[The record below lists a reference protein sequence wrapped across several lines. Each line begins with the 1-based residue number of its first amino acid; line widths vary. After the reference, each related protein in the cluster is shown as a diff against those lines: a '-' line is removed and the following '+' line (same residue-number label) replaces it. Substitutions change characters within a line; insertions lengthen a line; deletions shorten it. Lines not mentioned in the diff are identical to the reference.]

1 MYTHIINLG
10 YMKCRYWER
19 ATSKY
24 RSKCSCSLK
33 HIARINTEDMSER
46 KRFKGE
52 KGITDI

>member
-1 MYTHIINLG
+1 MHIINLG

-46 KRFKGE
+46 KRFKVRKE
-52 KGITDI
+52 LLTFKL